1 MKEIAK
7 EPWNY
12 IFSEELHGQYLLTVV
27 CGGVGIFEVTI
38 RLTTKQADRYRH
50 DGLGYIASLAEQ
62 VRADPPSFETQ
73 KA

>member
-12 IFSEELHGQYLLTVV
+12 VFSEETHGQYLLTVV
-27 CGGVGIFEVTI
+27 CGGVGIYEVTI
-38 RLTTKQADRYRH
+38 RLTPEQAGRYQH

-62 VRADPPSFETQ
+62 VRSSPPSFDPQ